1 MIYTHEN
8 SVIQVHGIPF
18 FKQHGKYVRISDEL
32 FEKMPNLSF
41 LGKLV
46 TGARLRFRTNSQTI
60 KVSFSIAK
68 PHCPSYLADFS
79 AVVFYGKGTDSEY
92 AGHTQVEITDE
103 GSITVGEFKKNA
115 DMQDVTIFFPKYA
128 MVSGYGVEIEEGAVI
143 EAPTPYK
150 YNKPI
155 LFYGS
160 SITQGGTASICS
172 NAYTA
177 MLSRWLDFDYYNMG
191 FAGNAKG
198 EIIMADYL
206 NTIDFAAFVLDYDH
220 NAGYSELRETH
231 EPFFKRIREAHP
243 DVPILMM
250 SRPNTDEA
258 PEGAADRRDIIL
270 NTLNNAKAAGDD
282 KVYFINGETFFGKEH
297 RMECTVDKVHPNDLG
312 HYRMAT
318 TIEPVL
324 KEILEKYC

>member
-1 MIYTHEN
+1 
-8 SVIQVHGIPF
+8 
-18 FKQHGKYVRISDEL
+18 
-32 FEKMPNLSF
+32 
-41 LGKLV
+41 
-46 TGARLRFRTNSQTI
+46 
-60 KVSFSIAK
+60 
-68 PHCPSYLADFS
+68 
-79 AVVFYGKGTDSEY
+79 
-92 AGHTQVEITDE
+92 
-103 GSITVGEFKKNA
+103 
-115 DMQDVTIFFPKYA
+115 
-128 MVSGYGVEIEEGAVI
+128 
-143 EAPTPYK
+143 
-150 YNKPI
+150 
-155 LFYGS
+155 
-160 SITQGGTASICS
+160 
-172 NAYTA
+172 
-177 MLSRWLDFDYYNMG
+177 
-191 FAGNAKG
+191 
-198 EIIMADYL
+198 MADYL

-324 KEILEKYC
+324 KKILEKYC